1 MIIKIIFLCLSSI
14 FVLSALWNFSYALIT
29 FIATNLSVR
38 ESFYFSNDLS
48 KKGTHSGGD
57 NYILKTRGNK
67 YSLISLNFMKI
78 VETFSDVSDIDPLES
93 NFAKEFQLLS
103 LLKELG
109 KHPNDFKR
117 ETALYVPKTLSTYWD
132 ISCDSHFAPFVAP
145 AITNMAMIE
154 GLPIRDQKTSCY
166 THFDDYGYM
175 TYRIR
180 GIKAEWMEMDYQIIC
195 QKAIQKGFQRIIE
208 INKNDLGDIISIF
221 HECGG

>member
-1 MIIKIIFLCLSSI
+1 MSKTYQIE
-14 FVLSALWNFSYALIT
+14 A
-29 FIATNLSVR
+29 
-38 ESFYFSNDLS
+38 FSN
-48 KKGTHSGGD
+48 
-57 NYILKTRGNK
+57 
-67 YSLISLNFMKI
+67 
-78 VETFSDVSDIDPLES
+78 VSDIDPLES

-103 LLKELG
+103 LLKEIET
-109 KHPNDFKR
+109 HPNDFKR

-180 GIKAEWMEMDYQIIC
+180 GIKAEWMEMDYEIIC
-195 QKAIQKGFQRIIE
+195 KKAKQKGFQRIIE
-208 INKNDLGDIISIF
+208 INNNDIGDIISIF

>member
-1 MIIKIIFLCLSSI
+1 
-14 FVLSALWNFSYALIT
+14 
-29 FIATNLSVR
+29 
-38 ESFYFSNDLS
+38 
-48 KKGTHSGGD
+48 
-57 NYILKTRGNK
+57 
-67 YSLISLNFMKI
+67 MKI

-180 GIKAEWMEMDYQIIC
+180 GIKAEWMEMDYEIIC
-195 QKAIQKGFQRIIE
+195 KKAKQKGFQRIIE
-208 INKNDLGDIISIF
+208 INNNDIGDIISIF